1 MNLADIRHKL
11 RSIENDNTITSKN
24 MMVSVILQDGTKSIA
39 NFTDETKFAEFIKQI
54 KNDPSVTSYNISYTE
69 KTEMKDG

>member
-24 MMVSVILQDGTKSIA
+24 MMVSVILQDGTKSIV